1 MKPHVIFLRNACLL
15 PDGLDLAPKHFSEA
29 WMSVEETTSAALDL
43 KVRSAGW
50 NFIWLKDVCSRF
62 AVAQTETVAVAK
74 AIDRALKTIKSGFNA
89 AEFDSLRVLR
99 FPGFRVAKV
108 TLHARQ
114 IQQDPLLS
122 LSREKTIRQL
132 AVW

>member
-1 MKPHVIFLRNACLL
+1 MKPHVVFLRTECLL
-15 PDGLDLAPKHFSEA
+15 PEGLELAQKHFSEE

-50 NFIWLKDVCSRF
+50 NFIWLKEVCSRL
-62 AVAQTETVAVAK
+62 AVAQTETVAVTR
-74 AIDRALKTIKSGFNA
+74 AIARALKTIKSGFNA

-108 TLHARQ
+108 TLRARQ

-122 LSREKTIRQL
+122 MSGETTIRQL
-132 AVW
+132 AAL

>member
-1 MKPHVIFLRNACLL
+1 MFLRTACLL
-15 PDGLDLAPKHFSEA
+15 PDGLDLAQKRFSEA
-29 WMSVEETTSAALDL
+29 WMSMEETTSGALDV

-62 AVAQTETVAVAK
+62 AVAQTETAAIAK
-74 AIDRALKTIKSGFNA
+74 AIARALKMIKSGFNA
-89 AEFDSLRVLR
+89 AEFDSLSVLR

-108 TLHARQ
+108 THRARQ

-122 LSREKTIRQL
+122 LAGEMTIRQL
-132 AVW
+132 AVR

>member
-1 MKPHVIFLRNACLL
+1 VKPHVMFLRNACLL
-15 PDGLDLAPKHFSEA
+15 PDALDLAPKHFSEA
-29 WMSVEETTSAALDL
+29 WMSVEETTSAALDV

-50 NFIWLKDVCSRF
+50 NFIWLKDVCSRIG
-62 AVAQTETVAVAK
+62 VAHTETVAVTK
-74 AIDRALKTIKSGFNA
+74 AIDRALKTIKRGFNA

>member
-1 MKPHVIFLRNACLL
+1 MFLRNACLL

-43 KVRSAGW
+43 KVRSTGW

-62 AVAQTETVAVAK
+62 AVAQTETVAVAR
-74 AIDRALKTIKSGFNA
+74 AINRALKTIKRGFNA
-89 AEFDSLRVLR
+89 AEFDSLRVLK

-114 IQQDPLLS
+114 IQQDPLLGP
-122 LSREKTIRQL
+122 SRQTTVRQR
-132 AVW
+132 AVS

>member
-1 MKPHVIFLRNACLL
+1 MFLRTGCLL
-15 PDGLDLAPKHFSEA
+15 PDGLDLAQKRFSEG

-43 KVRSAGW
+43 RVRSAGW
-50 NFIWLKDVCSRF
+50 NFIWLREVCSRF

-74 AIDRALKTIKSGFNA
+74 AIARALKAIKSGFNA
-89 AEFDSLRVLR
+89 AEFDSLRVLS

-108 TLHARQ
+108 TLHARH

-122 LSREKTIRQL
+122 ISGKTAIRQL
-132 AVW
+132 AAL

>member
-1 MKPHVIFLRNACLL
+1 MFLRNACLL
-15 PDGLDLAPKHFSEA
+15 PDGLDLAPKRFSVA
-29 WMSVEETTSAALDL
+29 WMSVEETTSVELDA

-50 NFIWLKDVCSRF
+50 NFIWLRHVCSRF

-74 AIDRALKTIKSGFNA
+74 AIERALKTIKHGFNA
-89 AEFDSLRVLR
+89 AEFDSLKVLR
-99 FPGFRVAKV
+99 FPGFRVATV

-122 LSREKTIRQL
+122 LSCEKTVRQP
-132 AVW
+132 AVR

>member
-1 MKPHVIFLRNACLL
+1 MFLRTGCLL
-15 PDGLDLAPKHFSEA
+15 PDGLDLAQKRFSEG

-50 NFIWLKDVCSRF
+50 NFIWLKDVCSRL
-62 AVAQTETVAVAK
+62 AVAQTETVAVAG
-74 AIDRALKTIKSGFNA
+74 AIARALKTIKCGFNA

-99 FPGFRVAKV
+99 FPGFRVAKA

-114 IQQDPLLS
+114 IQQDPLLG
-122 LSREKTIRQL
+122 LSNEMTIRQL
-132 AVW
+132 AAL